1 MREPLARGR
10 AVETRG
16 AARFCRDFL
25 FYFNAPGC
33 YTSGRHPSGRFPAP
47 TDATRPQT
55 RNCMSWCAGAEL
67 VRAKHILILQ
77 FNISDQSR
85 PRALTCC
92 VHHPKCASRTTKP
105 TRCFIILYMRSALR
119 KCTRGSVVSFST
131 FQIRINAALLILTLD
146 FFDLI
151 LLVLFVC
158 LRPSSPAAS
167 DAFVNHVR
175 ARRTQSARSP
185 NPLLARDR
193 FSYTSGMPNLC
204 SF

>member
-1 MREPLARGR
+1 MSVCSHFTHTEAQTALPAVSGARGAGR
-10 AVETRG
+10 SIAPGTTSRHIPCASPWPEVAVETRG
-16 AARFCRDFL
+16 AARFCRDF
-25 FYFNAPGC
+25 FYILNAPGC
-33 YTSGRHPSGRFPAP
+33 YTSGWHQSGCFPAP

-55 RNCMSWCAGAEL
+55 RNCMSWCVGAEL

-146 FFDLI
+146 F
-151 LLVLFVC
+151 
-158 LRPSSPAAS
+158 
-167 DAFVNHVR
+167 
-175 ARRTQSARSP
+175 
-185 NPLLARDR
+185 
-193 FSYTSGMPNLC
+193 
-204 SF
+204 